1 LLDVGRCAHLPT
13 FSTNKKIAA
22 KAIEL
27 NKRELAMASFDSLA
41 TDVPRTRTWHGENGS
56 YHGLLNLK
64 PAFSS
69 NVKIQIGKS

>member
-1 LLDVGRCAHLPT
+1 VGRCTHLPT
-13 FSTNKKIAA
+13 FSTNTKIAV

-27 NKRELAMASFDSLA
+27 NKRELAMASYDSLA
-41 TDVPRTRTWHGENGS
+41 INVPRKSTWRGENGS

-64 PAFSS
+64 RAFSS